1 MFLASNAS
9 LDLFLWTRPRKQQL
23 VRLTL
28 VIPLAVIMFAEVF
41 QGAAQR
47 AFPKQNE
54 MGKTLALHRA
64 HPSLRE
70 GIQIRAARRKSQ
82 ALYSSGCQRLSEIR
96 AELRIAVVQ
105 HIAMAAQISGFLVH
119 RVAGHLGHPL
129 LRRMA
134 RDARQAYASSFQMQ
148 EEQNVVRH
156 QASPCQHLDGE
167 EVGSREHVHVPAEE
181 LPPSCRLTPLGSW
194 CDVVAA

>member
-54 MGKTLALHRA
+54 MGKTLALYRA

-70 GIQIRAARRKSQ
+70 GIQIRAARRKPQ
-82 ALYSSGCQRLSEIR
+82 ALYTPGCQRLSEIS
-96 AELRIAVVQ
+96 AELGIAVVQ
-105 HIAMAAQISGFLVH
+105 HIARAAQISGFLVH
-119 RVAGHLGHPL
+119 RIAGHLGHPL
-129 LRRMA
+129 SCGIA
-134 RDARQAYASSFQMQ
+134 RNARQAYASSLQLQ
-148 EEQNVVRH
+148 E
-156 QASPCQHLDGE
+156 
-167 EVGSREHVHVPAEE
+167 
-181 LPPSCRLTPLGSW
+181 
-194 CDVVAA
+194 